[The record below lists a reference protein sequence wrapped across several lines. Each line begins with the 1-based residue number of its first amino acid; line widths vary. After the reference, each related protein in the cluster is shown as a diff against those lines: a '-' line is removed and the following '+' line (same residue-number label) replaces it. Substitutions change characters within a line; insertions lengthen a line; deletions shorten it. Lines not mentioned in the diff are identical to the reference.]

1 MRVVSLI
8 LLLIASAFQVIAE
21 PYLSPNNPFIRH
33 EIRMLGDSGALTGL
47 QNTWPLDLGG
57 LSGMSA
63 EQSSLLPHNLLDNR
77 ISLESNSGFSPIFTT
92 LGISD
97 DRVTARGFGPEPR
110 SSFATNA
117 SVSWMNDR
125 FAAKLSLNAF
135 YGMETDW
142 KGRKDEGLALDGSY
156 IAARLGN
163 WSASFGQVERWWGP
177 GWDGSLILSTNAR
190 PIPAISID
198 RRVPEPF
205 ETKWLSWIG
214 PWSFHSFIGQME
226 DERGDA
232 GVTDYPNHYLWGMRG
247 EVRPTLIDGL
257 EIGFFRMLQLGGDGR
272 TNSLNMWVDGF
283 LSQDNETDSEQP
295 GNQLAGIDLRWKVLD
310 LPIALYG
317 QVAGE
322 DEENFFPEAL
332 FFQYGIEGWKDFGDA
347 TLRVFAE
354 YADLTSY
361 WWTGDPRT
369 RNITYG
375 HHIYGEGFR
384 YRGRPLGHWADQDSQ
399 ILSLGG
405 LLLRKDGIGW
415 GATLRTGELNAGPL
429 LNPPPHDYP
438 RDKNG
443 RNPNL
448 SAPRLGTSSVSNGVT
463 TDYFSIDVFNARPY
477 PKYGLSVHTSLGW
490 ESLQPQ
496 GSKKDDG
503 LSGFLS
509 VTRTF

>member
-1 MRVVSLI
+1 MRINKLI
-8 LLLIASAFQVIAE
+8 LLVLFLASQLIAE
-21 PYLSPNNPFIRH
+21 PFLAPNDPFLRH
-33 EIRMLGDSGALTGL
+33 EIRLLGDSGELTGL

-57 LSGMSA
+57 VSGMRA
-63 EQSSLLPHNLLDNR
+63 EQSSSLPHNLLDDR
-77 ISLESNSGFSPIFTT
+77 ISFESHSGWSPLSTT
-92 LGISD
+92 LGLSD

-156 IAARLGN
+156 IATRLGN

-190 PIPAISID
+190 PIPAISLD
-198 RRVPEPF
+198 RRVPEAF

-226 DERGDA
+226 DERDS
-232 GVTDYPNHYLWGMRG
+232 TIDYPNHFLWGMRG
-247 EVRPTLIDGL
+247 EVRPTIIDGL
-257 EIGFFRMLQLGGDGR
+257 EIGFFRTLQLGGDGR
-272 TNSLNMWVDGF
+272 DVRFKSFIDAF
-283 LSQDNETDSEQP
+283 LSQDNYGANTGKNDRSQEP

-310 LPIALYG
+310 LPVALYG

-322 DEENFFPEAL
+322 DEDNFFPEAL
-332 FFQYGIEGWKDFGDA
+332 FFQYGIEGWKDLEDA
-347 TLRVFAE
+347 TFRVFAE
-354 YADLTSY
+354 YANLTSY

-375 HHIYGEGFR
+375 HHIYGEGYR
-384 YRGRPLGHWADQDSQ
+384 YRGRPIGHWADQDSQ

-405 LLLRKDGIGW
+405 LLQKKDGIGW
-415 GATLRTGELNAGPL
+415 GVTLRTGELNTVPL
-429 LNPPPHDYP
+429 RNAPPHQASIGS
-438 RDKNG
+438 N
-443 RNPNL
+443 
-448 SAPRLGTSSVSNGVT
+448 SVSNGIT
-463 TDYFSIDVFNARPY
+463 TDYFSIDLFNARRY
-477 PKYGLSVHTSLGW
+477 SQHGLAVHTSLGW
-490 ESLQPQ
+490 ESLRPNGGQ
-496 GSKKDDG
+496 KDDG

-509 VTRTF
+509 LSRIF

>member
-1 MRVVSLI
+1 MRLFVTLLFGSL
-8 LLLIASAFQVIAE
+8 SALSIFAE
-21 PYLSPNNPFIRH
+21 PYLSPNDPFLRH
-33 EIRMLGDSGALTGL
+33 EIRLLGDKGELTGL

-57 LSGMSA
+57 LYGMRS
-63 EQSSLLPHNLLDNR
+63 EQPANLPHHLLDDR
-77 ISLESNSGFSPIFTT
+77 ISEESESGWSPLRTT
-92 LGISD
+92 LSLSD

-135 YGMETDW
+135 YGMEKDW

-205 ETKWLSWIG
+205 ETRWLSWIG

-226 DERGDA
+226 DERD
-232 GVTDYPNHYLWGMRG
+232 TSIDYANHYLWGMRG
-247 EVRPTLIDGL
+247 EVRPTLVDGL

-272 TNSLNMWVDGF
+272 TNSIKMWIDGF
-283 LSQDNETDSEQP
+283 LSQDNETDTEQP

-322 DEENFFPEAL
+322 DEDNFFPNSL
-332 FFQYGIEGWKDFGDA
+332 LFQYGIEGWKDLGGS

-369 RNITYG
+369 RNITYE
-375 HHIYGEGFR
+375 HNIYGEGYR
-384 YRGRPLGHWADQDSQ
+384 YRGRPIAHWADQDSQ
-399 ILSLGG
+399 IFSLGG
-405 LLLRKDGIGW
+405 LLQRSDGVGW
-415 GATLRTGELNAGPL
+415 GANLRTGELNAGPL
-429 LNPPPHDYP
+429 QNASPH
-438 RDKNG
+438 NG
-443 RNPNL
+443 
-448 SAPRLGTSSVSNGVT
+448 GVGSSTVSHGIT
-463 TDYFSIDVFNARPY
+463 TDYFSIDISNARHY
-477 PKYGLSVHTSLGW
+477 PQYGLSVHTSLGW
-490 ESLQPQ
+490 ETLKPQ
-496 GSKKDDG
+496 GGTKDDG
-503 LSGFLS
+503 ISGFLS
-509 VTRTF
+509 LTRTF

>member
-1 MRVVSLI
+1 MPIFLTSII
-8 LLLIASAFQVIAE
+8 LFLFAYQVFAE
-21 PYLSPNNPFIRH
+21 PYLAPNDPFIRH
-33 EIRMLGDSGALTGL
+33 EIRLLGDKDGFTGL

-57 LSGMSA
+57 ISEMYSDT
-63 EQSSLLPHNLLDNR
+63 EMDLPHNLLGDR
-77 ISLESNSGFSPIFTT
+77 ISRESNSGFSPIFTT
-92 LGISD
+92 IGISD

-110 SSFATNA
+110 SSFTTNA

-226 DERGDA
+226 DERD
-232 GVTDYPNHYLWGMRG
+232 TSIDYPNHYLWGMRG
-247 EVRPTLIDGL
+247 EVRPTLVEGL
-257 EIGFFRMLQLGGDGR
+257 EIGFFRTLQLGGDGR
-272 TNSLNMWVDGF
+272 DVRFKSFIDAF
-283 LSQDNETDSEQP
+283 LSQDNYGANTGKNDRSQEP

-322 DEENFFPEAL
+322 DEDNFFPNSL
-332 FFQYGIEGWKDFGDA
+332 LFQYGIEGWKDLGGS

-375 HHIYGEGFR
+375 HHIYGEGYR
-384 YRGRPLGHWADQDSQ
+384 YRGRPIGHWADQDSQ

-405 LLLRKDGIGW
+405 LLQRKDGIGW

-429 LNPPPHDYP
+429 RNAPPHQ
-438 RDKNG
+438 G
-443 RNPNL
+443 
-448 SAPRLGTSSVSNGVT
+448 GTGNSSVSNGFT
-463 TDYFSIDVFNARPY
+463 TDYFSFDVFNARQY
-477 PKYGLSVHTSLGW
+477 PQHGLSVHTSLGW
-490 ESLQPQ
+490 ESLEPK
-496 GSKKDDG
+496 GGKKDDG
-503 LSGFLS
+503 ISGFVSL
-509 VTRTF
+509 TRTF

>member
-1 MRVVSLI
+1 MRVITLI
-8 LLLIASAFQVIAE
+8 LWLSFPAFTSIAE
-21 PYLSPNNPFIRH
+21 PYLFPTDPFIRH
-33 EIRMLGDSGALTGL
+33 EIRMLGDSGELTGL

-57 LSGMSA
+57 VSGMRV
-63 EQSSLLPHNLLDNR
+63 EQSSSLPHNLLDDR
-77 ISLESNSGFSPIFTT
+77 ISLESSSGFSPIFTT

-110 SSFATNA
+110 SSFTTNA

-125 FAAKLSLNAF
+125 FAGKLSLNAF

-142 KGRKDEGLALDGSY
+142 KGRKDEGFALDGSY

-257 EIGFFRMLQLGGDGR
+257 EIGFFRTLQLGGDGR
-272 TNSLNMWVDGF
+272 DIRFKSFIDAF
-283 LSQDNETDSEQP
+283 LSQDNYGANTGKNDRSKEP
-295 GNQLAGIDLRWKVLD
+295 GNQLAGIDFRWKVLD
-310 LPIALYG
+310 LPVALYG

-322 DEENFFPEAL
+322 DEDNFLPNSL
-332 FFQYGIEGWKDFGDA
+332 LFQYGIEGWKNLGDA

-375 HHIYGEGFR
+375 HHIYQEGYR
-384 YRGRPLGHWADQDSQ
+384 YRGRPIGHWADQDSQ

-405 LLLRKDGIGW
+405 LLQRKDAIGW

-429 LNPPPHDYP
+429 QNAPPHQ
-438 RDKNG
+438 G
-443 RNPNL
+443 GT
-448 SAPRLGTSSVSNGVT
+448 GTSSVSNGVT
-463 TDYFSIDVFNARPY
+463 TDYFSIDLFNARQY
-477 PKYGLSVHTSLGW
+477 PQYGLSVHTSLGW
-490 ESLQPQ
+490 ESLEPK
-496 GSKKDDG
+496 GGKKDDSITG
-503 LSGFLS
+503 SMVL
-509 VTRTF
+509 TRQF

>member
-1 MRVVSLI
+1 MRLFFTLVLGFLSVLQI
-8 LLLIASAFQVIAE
+8 CGE
-21 PYLSPNNPFIRH
+21 PYLSPNDPFIRH
-33 EIRMLGDSGALTGL
+33 EIRLLGDKGELTGL

-57 LSGMSA
+57 LYGMRS
-63 EQSSLLPHNLLDNR
+63 EQPANLPHHLLDDR
-77 ISLESNSGFSPIFTT
+77 ISDESESGWSPLHTT
-92 LGISD
+92 LGLSD

-110 SSFATNA
+110 SSFTTNA

-142 KGRKDEGLALDGSY
+142 KGRKDEGFALDGSY

-226 DERGDA
+226 DERDA
-232 GVTDYPNHYLWGMRG
+232 SIDYPNHYLWGMRG

-257 EIGFFRMLQLGGDGR
+257 EIGFFRTLQLGGDGR
-272 TNSLNMWVDGF
+272 DVRFKSFIDAF
-283 LSQDNETDSEQP
+283 LSQDNYGANTGKNDRSQEP

-322 DEENFFPEAL
+322 DEDNFFPNSL
-332 FFQYGIEGWKDFGDA
+332 LFQYGIEGWKDLGGS

-361 WWTGDPRT
+361 WWTGDPRA

-375 HHIYGEGFR
+375 HHIYGEGYR
-384 YRGRPLGHWADQDSQ
+384 YRGRPIGHWADQDSQ

-405 LLLRKDGIGW
+405 LLQRKDGIGW

-429 LNPPPHDYP
+429 QNAPPH
-438 RDKNG
+438 NG
-443 RNPNL
+443 
-448 SAPRLGTSSVSNGVT
+448 GVGSSTVSNGIT
-463 TDYFSIDVFNARPY
+463 TDYFSIDIFNARQY
-477 PKYGLSVHTSLGW
+477 PQYGLSVHTSLGW
-490 ESLQPQ
+490 ESLKPQ
-496 GSKKDDG
+496 GGTKDDG
-503 LSGFLS
+503 ISGFLS
-509 VTRTF
+509 LTRTF

>member
-1 MRVVSLI
+1 MRKLFSLFLFI
-8 LLLIASAFQVIAE
+8 SGSSLLLSE
-21 PYLSPNNPFIRH
+21 PFLAPNDPFLRH
-33 EIRMLGDSGALTGL
+33 EIRLLGDSGELTGL

-57 LSGMSA
+57 LSGMRA
-63 EQSSLLPHNLLDNR
+63 EQSSSLPHNLLDDR
-77 ISLESNSGFSPIFTT
+77 ISLESQSGWSPIVTT
-92 LGISD
+92 LGLSD

-142 KGRKDEGLALDGSY
+142 KGRKDEGFALDGSY

-205 ETKWLSWIG
+205 DTKWLSWLG
-214 PWSFHSFIGQME
+214 PWSFHSFIGRLE
-226 DERGDA
+226 EER
-232 GVTDYPNHYLWGMRG
+232 TIPNPYLWGMRG

-257 EIGFFRMLQLGGDGR
+257 EVGFFRMIQLGGDGR
-272 TNSLNMWVDGF
+272 PEGLKTWADAF
-283 LSQDNETDSEQP
+283 LSQDNYGANTGNNNRSQEP

-310 LPIALYG
+310 LPVALYG
-317 QVAGE
+317 QVVGE
-322 DEENFFPEAL
+322 DEDKFLPNCL
-332 FFQYGIEGWKDFGDA
+332 MFQYGVEGWHNLGDS

-361 WWTGDPRT
+361 WWTDDPRT
-369 RNITYG
+369 HNISYG
-375 HHIYGEGFR
+375 HHIYNDGYR
-384 YRGRPLGHWADQDSQ
+384 YRGRPIGHWSDQDSQ

-405 LLLRKDGIGW
+405 LLQRKDGVGW
-415 GATLRTGELNAGPL
+415 GATLRTGDLNEDG
-429 LNPPPHDYP
+429 
-438 RDKNG
+438 NG
-443 RNPNL
+443 Q
-448 SAPRLGTSSVSNGVT
+448 SSVSNGVT
-463 TDYFSIDVFNARPY
+463 TDYFSIDLFNARSY
-477 PKYGLSVHTSLGW
+477 QQYGLSVYTTMGW
-490 ESLQPQ
+490 ESVEPN
-496 GSKKDDG
+496 GGKKDDSITASIV
-503 LSGFLS
+503 L
-509 VTRTF
+509 TRDF

>member
-63 EQSSLLPHNLLDNR
+63 EQSSSLPHNLLDNR

-110 SSFATNA
+110 SSFTTNA

-125 FAAKLSLNAF
+125 FAGKLSLNAF

-142 KGRKDEGLALDGSY
+142 KVRTDEGFALDGSY

-163 WSASFGQVERWWGP
+163 WSTSFGQVERWWGP

-198 RRVPEPF
+198 RRIPEPF
-205 ETKWLSWIG
+205 ENKWLSWIG
-214 PWSFHSFIGQME
+214 PWSFHSFIGRLE
-226 DERGDA
+226 KERT
-232 GVTDYPNHYLWGMRG
+232 VPNPYLWGMRG

-257 EIGFFRMLQLGGDGR
+257 EVGFFRMMQLGGEGR
-272 TNSLNMWVDGF
+272 PEGLSTWIDAF
-283 LSQDNETDSEQP
+283 LSQDNYGGNSKHQDKSKEP
-295 GNQLAGIDLRWKVLD
+295 GNQLAGVDFRWKVLD
-310 LPIALYG
+310 SPLALYF
-317 QVAGE
+317 QLAGD
-322 DEENFFPEAL
+322 DEENFLPEAL
-332 FFQYGIEGWKDFGDA
+332 FFLYG
-347 TLRVFAE
+347 LE
-354 YADLTSY
+354 YSAKLKSSTIRLFSEYVDLTTY
-361 WWTGDPRT
+361 RRRKDDDTN

-375 HHIYGEGFR
+375 HGIYKDGYR
-384 YRGRPLGHWADQDSQ
+384 YRGRTIGHWGDQDSQ
-399 ILSLGG
+399 IISVGG
-405 LLLRKDGIGW
+405 ILQRSDGVGW
-415 GATLRTGELNAGPL
+415 GATLRTGDLNEDGSGD
-429 LNPPPHDYP
+429 N
-438 RDKNG
+438 
-443 RNPNL
+443 
-448 SAPRLGTSSVSNGVT
+448 SVSNNVS
-463 TDYFSIDVFNARPY
+463 TDYFSLDIFNARQY
-477 PKYGLSVHTSLGW
+477 PQYGLSVHTSLGW

-503 LSGFLS
+503 LTGFLS
-509 VTRTF
+509 MTRTF